1 MKHYLILKIWGILLL
16 STTVT
21 PAIAWEGMAMP
32 ELHVEG
38 NQLRDPHGNIVKL
51 HGFAQTFS
59 PWFNE
64 RGQYWSNY
72 NVQGC
77 LNYNKRRI
85 DELMAAGW
93 KMNFVRMHMDPY
105 WSNTPGVATTGE
117 NDISAFNFN
126 RFKIYLTQVFIPMA
140 EYAISKGLYVVMRPP
155 GVCPEQI
162 AVGDAY
168 QQYLLKVWKHVAGN
182 STLKNHPNIMF
193 ELANEPI
200 TILGSHATYGNSGK
214 EHFEQLH
221 QYFQTIVDTIRAQGC
236 RNILWVPGLAYQAK
250 YAGYADFPIEGDNI
264 GYAVHIY
271 PGWFGSGNGYDAF
284 VKGWNEDVQ
293 PVADFAPIMITEM
306 DWADEKYN
314 ASWGKAHTGVV
325 GDGNFGANFKHITD
339 AAGNVSWLLFTSPE
353 YLAAF
358 KDEAPTDGNYTFL
371 TDPEACP
378 WPIYHWYQ
386 EYAEDYYPRPDFTR
400 LAGSDAG
407 NGQYNNPVIFG
418 DFPDP
423 DVIRVDDNY
432 YMISTTMHIF
442 PGATILQSKD
452 LVNWEYCTNP
462 LEYIEADDAYNLEN
476 GKNRYGHGQWAT
488 SLKYHDGK
496 YHILFTTLDEGGYLL
511 TSTDIRGP
519 WKMQKLRS
527 GYYDGGLLFD
537 GDNIYVAYGI
547 NNIHV
552 ARLDENFNTLED
564 KVIATYSVKEG
575 LEGSRFYKIGDY
587 YYIYATYGGYP
598 AYQTVFRSTSPF
610 GPYEEKFL
618 LDDNNV
624 HQGALVETQTGEWWT
639 MLFADRGAFGRLPY
653 LLPVTWENEWPVIGD
668 NGKVVETCRKP
679 DVGATHP
686 ARYLATN
693 DNFRHY
699 ELAPQ
704 WGWNHNCDRSK
715 WSLTENAGSLRLYTA
730 TVTNDFY
737 QAKNTLTQR
746 IMGYHAD
753 KTGSFGTVC
762 LDVSAM
768 QDGDIAGL
776 AVFQDPT
783 AYIGIKKDGDRKK
796 LVYATTSLS
805 DGGSDTE
812 TVGQTIDADTLYL
825 RAVASYMTGKA
836 HFYYSTDNKTYT
848 RFGEEFSMKY
858 NLSVFTGN
866 KFAIFNYATK
876 ALGGRVDVDWFS
888 TEPSFSEETYFDNHF
903 EGYSQAS
910 LTLDRLDFG
919 DKEKRTLL
927 TGTSAAIGLQAIYQD
942 GHSENI
948 STAATYSDYDP
959 EIIAVANGRITALKD
974 GQTRLTATYK
984 GGLGD
989 EKSTQ
994 ITIEASTFPL
1004 VAGLFNPSIWETG
1017 SFDEKTHTVVTGK
1030 YGFAGWRY
1038 SAGIDISDYKYLV
1051 AQLGSNNNCGISFRI
1066 FDENNYWT
1074 GCATY
1079 DFGNSRQVVAK
1090 IGEMFRNGTTT
1101 RLDPGHIYIVG
1112 FWSYGNTP
1120 FIVKKVYLTN
1130 SDTYEEP
1137 GSDIPCIFEE
1147 EETSVDVYTL
1157 SGLKIRTGA
1166 TRKEA
1171 LSGLPA
1177 GIYIIGNE
1185 KITLF
1190 K

>member
-1 MKHYLILKIWGILLL
+1 MKQFFLFPFWALLL
-16 STTVT
+16 FCTSVL
-21 PAIAWEGMAMP
+21 PAEAWEGMAMP

-38 NQLRDPHGNIVKL
+38 NQLKDPHGNVVKL
-51 HGFAQTFS
+51 HGFAQTYS

-64 RGQYWSNY
+64 RGQYWTNY
-72 NVQGC
+72 NIQGC

-85 DELMAAGW
+85 DELMTAGW

-105 WSNTPGVATTGE
+105 WSNTPGASTTGE

-126 RFKIYLTQVFIPMA
+126 RFKIYLEQVFIPMA

-162 AVGDAY
+162 AVGDEY

-182 STLKNHPNIMF
+182 KKLKNHPNIMF
-193 ELANEPI
+193 ELANEPVN
-200 TILGSHATYGNSGK
+200 ILGSHGTYGNGGK

-221 QYFQTIVDTIRAQGC
+221 EYFQAIVDTMRAQGC

-250 YAGYADFPIEGDNI
+250 YAGYADFPIEGENI

-271 PGWFGSGNGYDAF
+271 PGWFGSGNGYEAF
-284 VKGWNEDVQ
+284 VKGWKEDVQ
-293 PVADFAPIMITEM
+293 PVADFAPIMVTEM

-358 KDEAPTDGNYTFL
+358 KDEAPADGNYTFL

-386 EYAEDYYPRPDFTR
+386 EYAEDYYPRPDYSR
-400 LAGSDAG
+400 LASSDAG
-407 NGQYNNPVIFG
+407 NGQYNNPVIFS

-432 YMISTTMHIF
+432 YMISTTMHVF

-452 LVNWEYCTNP
+452 LVNWQYCTNP
-462 LEYIEADDAYNLEN
+462 LECIEINDAYNLEN
-476 GKNRYGHGQWAT
+476 GQNRYGHGQWAT
-488 SLKYHDGK
+488 SLKYHNRK
-496 YHILFTTLDEGGYLL
+496 YYILFTTLDEGGYLL
-511 TSTDIRGP
+511 TSEDIRGP
-519 WKMQKLRS
+519 WKMKKLNS

-537 GDNIYVAYGI
+537 GDNIYVAYGV

-552 ARLDENFNTLED
+552 ARLDTNFNTLKDEA
-564 KVIATYSVKEG
+564 VATYSVKEG

-598 AYQTVFRSTSPF
+598 AYQTVFRSTDPF

-618 LDDNNV
+618 LNDNNI

-639 MLFADRGAFGRLPY
+639 MLFADRGPFGRLPY

-668 NGKVVETCRKP
+668 NGKAVETYKKP
-679 DVGATHP
+679 NVGTTP
-686 ARYLATN
+686 PVCYLETN

-704 WGWNHNCDRSK
+704 WGWNHNSDRSK

-730 TVTNDFY
+730 SVTDNFY
-737 QAKNTLTQR
+737 QARNTLTQR
-746 IMGYHAD
+746 ILGYHAD
-753 KTGSFGTVC
+753 KNNSFGTIC
-762 LDVSAM
+762 LDIAAM

-776 AVFQDPT
+776 AIFQDPT
-783 AYIGIKKDGDRKK
+783 AYIAIKMDGENRKI
-796 LVYATTSLS
+796 VYATTSLS
-805 DGGSDTE
+805 ESNSNTE
-812 TVGQTIDADTLYL
+812 TTGPTITADTVYL
-825 RAVASYMTGKA
+825 RAVANYMTGKA
-836 HFYYSTDNKTYT
+836 NFYYSTDNEVYT
-848 RFGEEFSMKY
+848 RFGEEFAMKY

-876 ALGGRVDVDWFS
+876 ALGGWVDVDWFS
-888 TEPSFSEETYFDNHF
+888 TEPTFKEETYFDNHF
-903 EGYSQAS
+903 DGYSEES
-910 LTLDRLDFG
+910 LTLEYINFIGNENL
-919 DKEKRTLL
+919 TLL
-927 TGTSAAIGLQAIYQD
+927 TGSSSTIELQAVYRD

-948 STAATYSDYDP
+948 SSAATYSDYDP
-959 EIIAVANGRITALKD
+959 AIISVNNGRITAFKD
-974 GQTRLTATYK
+974 GKTKLTATYK
-984 GGLGD
+984 GAFGG
-989 EKSTQ
+989 EKSVQ
-994 ITIEASTFPL
+994 ITIEASSFPL
-1004 VAGLFNPSIWETG
+1004 VSGLFNPSIWETG
-1017 SFDEKTHTVVTGK
+1017 SFNERTHTVTTGQ

-1038 SAGIDISDYKYLV
+1038 SAGIDISSYKYLV
-1051 AQLGSNNNCGISFRI
+1051 AQLGSDNKCSISFRI

-1074 GCATY
+1074 GCAIY

-1090 IGEMFRNGTTT
+1090 TAEMFRDGTTT
-1101 RLDPGHIYIVG
+1101 RLDPSHIYIVG
-1112 FWSYGNTP
+1112 FWSLGNTP
-1120 FIVKKVYLTN
+1120 FVVKKVYLTN
-1130 SDTYEEP
+1130 SDSYEEP
-1137 GSDIPCIFEE
+1137 GSDIYILQAEDD
-1147 EETSVDVYTL
+1147 TLVDVYTL
-1157 SGLKIRTGA
+1157 TGLKIYSRIP
-1166 TRKEA
+1166 RQEA
-1171 LSGLPA
+1171 IQKLPA
-1177 GIYIIGNE
+1177 GIYIVGNE
-1185 KITLF
+1185 KITIF